1 MSDFWDKRYS
11 EPSLAYGKEPNVYFK
26 QKIDLLQAGKLL
38 LPGEGEGRNALYAAI
53 NGWKVTA
60 IDSSFKAKEKAL
72 ALANKKKIKIE
83 YIVSQIEEYDFHK
96 EKFDAAALIF
106 VHFPPEKRKKIH
118 EAIINSL
125 KPGGLL
131 IIEAF
136 SKKQIVRNSG
146 GPRSIEMLYD
156 LDDLLIDF
164 KEMNIEES
172 YETQI
177 DLHEGKYH
185 RGIADVIRIF
195 AKK

>member
-53 NGWKVTA
+53 NGWKVIA

>member
-26 QKIDLLQAGKLL
+26 QKIDLLQTGKLL
-38 LPGEGEGRNALYAAI
+38 LPGEGEGRNSLYAAKK
-53 NGWKVTA
+53 GWEVTA
-60 IDSSFKAKEKAL
+60 IDSSVKAKEKAL
-72 ALANKKKIKIE
+72 ALANKNKIRIE
-83 YIVSQIEEYDFHK
+83 YIVSPIESYNFRQEEFN
-96 EKFDAAALIF
+96 AAALIF
-106 VHFPPEKRKKIH
+106 VHFPTETRTKIH
-118 EAIINSL
+118 DAIINSL
-125 KPGGLL
+125 KPGGAL

-136 SKKQIVRNSG
+136 SKKQISHNTG
-146 GPRSIEMLYD
+146 GPKSIEMLYD